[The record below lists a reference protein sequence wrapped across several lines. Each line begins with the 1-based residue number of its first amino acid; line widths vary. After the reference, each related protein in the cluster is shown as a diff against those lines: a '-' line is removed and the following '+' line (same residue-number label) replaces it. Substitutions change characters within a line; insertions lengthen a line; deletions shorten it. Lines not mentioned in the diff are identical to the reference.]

1 MKKIEA
7 YQTSDKKKFFE
18 EERAKD
24 HEINL
29 KYRENGEKIKNY
41 LFNLVGIERLDFNEY
56 GETREDGFYDMIEEE
71 PLGPSIGEYGIVEF
85 IVSII
90 TFSDGAL
97 LKTAEYAK
105 EMIKFEQFK

>member
-1 MKKIEA
+1 MEKIEA
-7 YQTSDKKKFFE
+7 YQTSDGKKFFE
-18 EERAKD
+18 EKRAKS

-41 LFNLVGIERLDFNEY
+41 LFNLVGIERLDFSED
-56 GETREDGFYDMIEEE
+56 GETREDGFYDMIDSE
-71 PLGPSIGEYGIVEF
+71 PFGSLIQEYGIVEF
-85 IVSII
+85 INSMI

-105 EMIKFEQFK
+105 KII